1 MPHTARQLRTTKS
14 PGCDVGDAGADRLDD
29 PRRLV
34 AEEEGEVVVDATL
47 PVVEIGVADAARLHL
62 HERFARPGVGHRD
75 RLDRDRLL
83 LRLRDHCPH
92 FVRHGR
98 RVASRRVST
107 GVEARPRASASRRS
121 RVSPVHP
128 AAVVLAVAI
137 GLWILTFGILVW
149 RRQAYFGTIDFDLG
163 IHDQSIWLLSRGHW
177 FTTVRGLPVFGHHAT
192 FGYFLLVPFY
202 WLGAGPQFINLLQV
216 AALALGAIPIYLL
229 ARDRLVSPWA
239 ALIPALVWLLQPLG
253 AVVRLGDLPSRR
265 SSRSVPVL
273 CAYLAAERNKIG
285 WYWIWLALAIV
296 WKEDLALLFIGLG
309 LLYLIR
315 RRWRLGAA
323 TIAVGTL
330 WFAAFAMVMVP
341 HLAGG
346 QTVYGP
352 LYGDLGDSPSEVAR
366 TAVTDPGAVAS
377 RLKQNGSGSY
387 AVQLMAPMAFTP
399 LAAPGLLL
407 LGAPQ
412 AIVNL
417 LSHRELHVGRAVP
430 LHGAPRR
437 RARPRHGRRD
447 RRDRSPVPAAA
458 ATTIAASWVVLGV
471 TLAMALFATRAWGP
485 SPVSW
490 RYHDG
495 YWPIGPAADSV
506 AKSHAVAMIPTGAAV
521 SADYNLVPHLAHR
534 ELVYTFPNPWL
545 SSNYGIGGKSEH
557 ANPADV
563 EWIAVNTNV
572 LDVASRGLLDE
583 LVGRGEFVVDSYDAD
598 VLVAHRVKP
607 PG

>member
-1 MPHTARQLRTTKS
+1 MWHTPHACTFTSAS
-14 PGCDVGDAGADRLDD
+14 PGPGSGTEIVSIVTGCCFAF
-29 PRRLV
+29 
-34 AEEEGEVVVDATL
+34 ATTAL
-47 PVVEIGVADAARLHL
+47 TSCAMA
-62 HERFARPGVGHRD
+62 
-75 RLDRDRLL
+75 
-83 LRLRDHCPH
+83 
-92 FVRHGR
+92 R

-107 GVEARPRASASRRS
+107 GVEARPRASAGRGS

-177 FTTVRGLPVFGHHAT
+177 FTTVRGLPIFGHHAT

-202 WLGAGPQFINLLQV
+202 WLGAGPQFINLFQV
-216 AALALGAIPIYLL
+216 TVLAFGAIPIYLL

-239 ALIPALVWLLQPLG
+239 ALIPALVWLLQPSVQWF
-253 AVVRLGDLPSRR
+253 AWETFHPEVIAI
-265 SSRSVPVL
+265 VPVL

-417 LSHRELHVGRAVP
+417 LSTANFTWDVRYHYAALPVVALALGMVEGIAAIDRWFRRRRRRSRRELGRARRDVGD
-430 LHGAPRR
+430 GALCDAGMGAVAGELAVPRR
-437 RARPRHGRRD
+437 LLADRSGSRLGGEVTCGRDDPDGRSRERGLQPGASPRPPRARVHVPEPVAVEQLRHRRQV
-447 RRDRSPVPAAA
+447 R
-458 ATTIAASWVVLGV
+458 
-471 TLAMALFATRAWGP
+471 
-485 SPVSW
+485 
-490 RYHDG
+490 
-495 YWPIGPAADSV
+495 
-506 AKSHAVAMIPTGAAV
+506 
-521 SADYNLVPHLAHR
+521 
-534 ELVYTFPNPWL
+534 
-545 SSNYGIGGKSEH
+545 H